1 MLIDFNNLPDTSRIW
16 VYQCNR
22 KFTPQELEYIQAKTR
37 YFLTQWTAHGTEL
50 EAGFEIKY
58 DRFIVLGL
66 NQENASASGC
76 SIDASVHF
84 IQELQ
89 QKMDVDLLDK
99 MDVTYYNGA
108 FIAHKSLLD
117 FRKMAKNKSVSAN
130 TIVFNNLVNTKAD
143 LLKKIWE
150 VNEDINTHTLETHMY
165 RLRLKL
171 NKIEPNLS
179 FSLLNQNG
187 LYCMKDNV

>member
-1 MLIDFNNLPDTSRIW
+1 MLVDFNKLPDTSRIW
-16 VYQCNR
+16 VYQSNR
-22 KFTPQELEYIQAKTR
+22 KFTAQELEYITAKTR
-37 YFLTQWTAHGTEL
+37 YFLTQWTAHGAEL
-50 EAGFEIKY
+50 EAGFQIRY

-89 QKMDVDLLDK
+89 QKMGVDLLDK
-99 MDVTYYNGA
+99 IDVTYYNGA

-130 TIVFNNLVNTKAD
+130 TIVFNNLVNTKAEY
-143 LLKKIWE
+143 KENWE
-150 VNEDINTHTLETHMY
+150 VAA
-165 RLRLKL
+165 
-171 NKIEPNLS
+171 
-179 FSLLNQNG
+179 
-187 LYCMKDNV
+187 KDSWHSRFLA

>member
-1 MLIDFNNLPDTSRIW
+1 MLTDFNNLPDTSRIW
-16 VYQCNR
+16 VYQSNR
-22 KFTPQELEYIQAKTR
+22 KFTPEELEYIQAKTR
-37 YFLTQWTAHGTEL
+37 YFLTKWTAHGTEL

-99 MDVTYYNGA
+99 MNVTYYNGA

-130 TIVFNNLVNTKAD
+130 TVVFNNLVNTKAQY
-143 LLKKIWE
+143 KENWE
-150 VNEDINTHTLETHMY
+150 VAA
-165 RLRLKL
+165 
-171 NKIEPNLS
+171 
-179 FSLLNQNG
+179 
-187 LYCMKDNV
+187 KDSWHSRFLA

>member
-1 MLIDFNNLPDTSRIW
+1 M
-16 VYQCNR
+16 
-22 KFTPQELEYIQAKTR
+22 
-37 YFLTQWTAHGTEL
+37 
-50 EAGFEIKY
+50 
-58 DRFIVLGL
+58 GL

-130 TIVFNNLVNTKAD
+130 TVVFNNLVNTKAEY
-143 LLKKIWE
+143 KENWE
-150 VNEDINTHTLETHMY
+150 VAA
-165 RLRLKL
+165 
-171 NKIEPNLS
+171 
-179 FSLLNQNG
+179 
-187 LYCMKDNV
+187 KDSWHSRFLA